1 MTTPAGPS
9 RNPRDVLADVFGFPD
24 FRGLQQQAVD
34 EVMAGRDCLVLMP
47 TGGGKSV
54 CYQVPAWRDQAPG
67 LSYRP

>member
-1 MTTPAGPS
+1 MTGQGGQS
-9 RNPRDVLADVFGFPD
+9 RNPRDVLAEVFGFPD

-54 CYQVPAWRDQAPG
+54 CYQVPALARPG
-67 LSYRP
+67 TGLVISR